1 MNQSRALYNSN
12 TLESARKNMNT
23 SKLQKA
29 FESASNEMTELKKI
43 VEDEIGKCC
52 REKNQLKD
60 LETEL
65 GVLIEE
71 FTAQLNKDVIEKY
84 ACG

>member
-1 MNQSRALYNSN
+1 M
-12 TLESARKNMNT
+12 
-23 SKLQKA
+23 
-29 FESASNEMTELKKI
+29 KKI
-43 VEDEIGKCC
+43 S
-52 REKNQLKD
+52 REKIQPKA